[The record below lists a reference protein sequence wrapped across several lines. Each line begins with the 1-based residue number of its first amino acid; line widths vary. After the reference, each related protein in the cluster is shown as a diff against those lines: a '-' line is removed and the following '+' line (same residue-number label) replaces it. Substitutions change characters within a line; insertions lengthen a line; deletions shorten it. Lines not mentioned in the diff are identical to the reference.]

1 MFPDN
6 FVVNCMKV
14 LFLSDWP
21 NPSLVNLDCKLEIFR
36 LESTWYLISCRYCTG
51 SLTTFESDI
60 NWDIDAFF
68 CTVLCT
74 PLYVLS
80 SAKPGNVETCPST
93 RFLVGQLRILVF
105 EGNSNSVKHLC
116 PR

>member
-1 MFPDN
+1 MYFFISKSISANTSLPKIVREKCFLKKFTFSAWLAQDCKMFPDN

-36 LESTWYLISCRYCTG
+36 LESTWYLISCRYC

-60 NWDIDAFF
+60 DA
-68 CTVLCT
+68 
-74 PLYVLS
+74 
-80 SAKPGNVETCPST
+80 
-93 RFLVGQLRILVF
+93 
-105 EGNSNSVKHLC
+105 
-116 PR
+116 